1 MRRLKTDYIDVYQ
14 LHNPALKDLTDD
26 LLSTLTDL
34 KRSGKI
40 GAIGVSLRSPVDG
53 QGILERYSFDAV
65 QVNFNMIDQRLLEVK
80 LSVLARQKGFGIIA
94 RTPLNFGFLASSLSN
109 IVFGEND
116 HRRNWPKEQLE
127 LWSNS
132 SNLFESLCQ
141 QRKISKAQLALQ
153 FCLAFD
159 EVSTA
164 IPGMLNTGEV
174 LENAAASELEPL
186 TAEELQLIQR
196 IYQTHAFVVKEV
208 KHREVGRRYSEKIPV
223 PKF

>member
-1 MRRLKTDYIDVYQ
+1 VCSS
-14 LHNPALKDLTDD
+14 DL
-26 LLSTLTDL
+26 
-34 KRSGKI
+34 
-40 GAIGVSLRSPVDG
+40 
-53 QGILERYSFDAV
+53 
-65 QVNFNMIDQRLLEVK
+65 
-80 LSVLARQKGFGIIA
+80 
-94 RTPLNFGFLASSLSN
+94 
-109 IVFGEND
+109 
-116 HRRNWPKEQLE
+116 
-127 LWSNS
+127 
-132 SNLFESLCQ
+132 LCQ